1 MINEMDSIHVVILW
15 GIASLCALA
24 AFIITLV
31 ARSKLTYGI
40 MRVYLTW
47 TTGSLFFI
55 ALNNLYTMLAV
66 EGKWIE
72 NFGLGIYIPQYL
84 FMAMGSLLFV
94 IAAYQVYIL
103 SSIYGFKHEGEVM
116 KKLLEEKIAKLD
128 GK

>member
-1 MINEMDSIHVVILW
+1 MLW

-24 AFIITLV
+24 AFIITLI
-31 ARSKLTYGI
+31 ARSKLTHGI

-47 TTGSLFFI
+47 TIGSLFFL
-55 ALNNLYTMLAV
+55 AANNIYTMLAV

-103 SSIYGFKHEGEVM
+103 SSIYGFKQEGAVM